1 MPYNPKQV
9 PIQIGYYLAGF
20 TDGEGSFSVVFRK
33 RPDYNQAY
41 KVSLCFNV
49 SQKEKVILAL
59 FKKHLAC
66 GTLIERPDGIWYY
79 EVNNFN
85 SILQNVIPF
94 FKHFSFLSAKK
105 KKDFAKFVQIAQI
118 IQEERHLTKE
128 GIAQILRI
136 RKEMNNGGANRRKYA
151 DEDILQDLNEKA
163 DFKNPQRLHAK
174 STLSQTEKPLDKE
187 E

>member
-1 MPYNPKQV
+1 MSYNPTKV
-9 PIQIGYYLAGF
+9 SPRIGYYLAGF
-20 TDGEGSFSVVFRK
+20 ADGEGSFNVVFRK
-33 RPDYNQAY
+33 RPEYAQGY

-49 SQKEKVILAL
+49 SQKERVILAL

-66 GTLIERPDGIWYY
+66 GTLRERQDGVWYY
-79 EVNNFN
+79 EVNNLN
-85 SILQNVIPF
+85 SIVQNVIPF

-105 KKDFAKFVQIAQI
+105 KKDFAKFVQITQLI
-118 IQEERHLTKE
+118 REEKHLTKE
-128 GIAQILRI
+128 GIVEILAI

-151 DEDILQDLNEKA
+151 EEEILSDLQTN
-163 DFKNPQRLHAK
+163 FKNPQRLHAK